1 MSTRGDY
8 SVVVGDKYF
17 SCYQHTDMYPDGWG
31 AMLLVEAADIAQ
43 RGEWDE
49 IIAGWT
55 AKAWVDLL
63 FDEHN
68 DAVSNDDKETLA
80 SSHPDGDMLTEQWV
94 YSLRPRRSEAEAPIL
109 AVPGVIS
116 GHPSWRDAA
125 AMPVMMKHKLG
136 ERGDLQYG
144 VVVDA
149 DNEEI
154 VLLRYIRPPVTSAA
168 VIGSAPLNDATAIA
182 SAGRSRAGPRHL
194 RRGDELRGFHVEHP
208 GDGAGLGA
216 PRRARLRRFDRRA
229 VAPPPTVGTVTGV
242 PRSATPLGPGGLAGD
257 AQRGSATG
265 GVRKPRTAHCGP
277 ADVRTRVGA
286 ADLLSGGPHSNT
298 AAGAARAL
306 SGQATA
312 RRDATPRVER

>member
-17 SCYQHTDMYPDGWG
+17 SCYQHTDMYPDRWG

-49 IIAGWT
+49 VIAGWT

-68 DAVSNDDKETLA
+68 DTLSNDDKETLA
-80 SSHPDGDMLTEQWV
+80 SSHPDGDMLTERWV

-182 SAGRSRAGPRHL
+182 ALAAAAQDPAISAAEMNFEDSTLNTRETARAWVRHDEQGFDGL
-194 RRGDELRGFHVEHP
+194 TDGQWRRPQQLEPLPESL
-208 GDGAGLGA
+208 A
-216 PRRARLRRFDRRA
+216 
-229 VAPPPTVGTVTGV
+229 APPPLDLADWPETLNAAQ
-242 PRSATPLGPGGLAGD
+242 PRAAFGSPGRLTAGPPMSELVSEPLTSSAAVLTATPPRERLA
-257 AQRGSATG
+257 
-265 GVRKPRTAHCGP
+265 
-277 ADVRTRVGA
+277 
-286 ADLLSGGPHSNT
+286 L
-298 AAGAARAL
+298 
-306 SGQATA
+306 
-312 RRDATPRVER
+312 